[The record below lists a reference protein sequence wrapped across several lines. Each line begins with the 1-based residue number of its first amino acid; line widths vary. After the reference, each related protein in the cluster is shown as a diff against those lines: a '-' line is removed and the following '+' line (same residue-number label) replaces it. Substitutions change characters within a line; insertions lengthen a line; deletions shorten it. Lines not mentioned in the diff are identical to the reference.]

1 MHPGVCC
8 QVLAAAPCRAEAVGP
23 AKRSNPPGRSGRSI
37 VAFRSEAVIFSVL
50 GLILY
55 SDHDVIPCM
64 APARLTRA
72 VPMLHEERHDT
83 SSL

>member
-1 MHPGVCC
+1 
-8 QVLAAAPCRAEAVGP
+8 LEETLEDIAAPFRGCRP
-23 AKRSNPPGRSGRSI
+23 F

-55 SDHDVIPCM
+55 SDHDLIPCM

>member
-1 MHPGVCC
+1 V
-8 QVLAAAPCRAEAVGP
+8 
-23 AKRSNPPGRSGRSI
+23 KI
-37 VAFRSEAVIFSVL
+37 VVFCSEAVIFSVL

-55 SDHDVIPCM
+55 SDHDLIPCM